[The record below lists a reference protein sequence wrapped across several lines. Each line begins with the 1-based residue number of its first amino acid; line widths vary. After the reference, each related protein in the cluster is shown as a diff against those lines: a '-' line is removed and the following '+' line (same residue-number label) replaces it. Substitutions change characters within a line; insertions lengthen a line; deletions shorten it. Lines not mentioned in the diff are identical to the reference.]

1 MRKFSICAILWYGIK
16 NKVKHKM
23 KTILCFGDSN
33 TFGYNPLDGS
43 RYDEN
48 SRWSRILKNK
58 LSENFE
64 IIEEGLNNRTGF
76 VDNKD
81 GFFHSSQ
88 RCFSK
93 ILNSYKNIDIL
104 ILAIGT
110 NDLQFLY
117 DVNFKTIERGLEY
130 LTLEAKEK
138 CKNIIIVPPVI
149 LNKNVLSGNFS
160 HQFDITSIEK
170 SKKVSRIYKKI
181 CNVYQCKYFDFNN
194 LAEPSDADGLHY
206 TKEGH
211 EKIAEELS
219 EFILKENL

>member
-1 MRKFSICAILWYGIK
+1 
-16 NKVKHKM
+16 M

-33 TFGYNPLDGS
+33 TYGYNPFDGS

-48 SRWSRILKNK
+48 SRWSGILKNK
-58 LSENFE
+58 LAENYE

-93 ILNSYKNIDIL
+93 IINSYKDIDIL

-117 DVNFKTIERGLEY
+117 DINFKTIERGLE
-130 LTLEAKEK
+130 TLVNIAKEK
-138 CKNIIIVPPVI
+138 CKQIIIIPPVI
-149 LNKNVLSGNFS
+149 LNESVLKGSFS

-181 CNVYQCKYFDFNN
+181 SNVYQCKYFDFNKI
-194 LAEPSDADGLHY
+194 AAPSDIDGLHY
-206 TKEGH
+206 TKESH
-211 EKIAEELS
+211 EKIAEGLI